1 MAEIREDTA
10 GTHMGTWQGL
20 NMQFFKFVGGK
31 CVLLQVS
38 WVTSAICC
46 HVPRY
51 IRGLQVQHV
60 IMSLVYPCPYCFRNP
75 VSLSIPCYIGTRS
88 HELIYISN
96 LDLNRN
102 KNANLE
108 ERTIRKKNSLSNPLI
123 LTQAGTEG
131 AGRALVPAIMK
142 QCGKA
147 SYFPSYKQGSDYS
160 IHIP

>member
-108 ERTIRKKNSLSNPLI
+108 ERTIRKKNSLSKSPDPHTSRHRRSRKGPGPCHHETVWKSFIFPL
-123 LTQAGTEG
+123 LQA
-131 AGRALVPAIMK
+131 RFRL
-142 QCGKA
+142 
-147 SYFPSYKQGSDYS
+147 
-160 IHIP
+160 